1 MPTVYLNG
9 SYLPADRAHLSAL
22 DRGFVFGD
30 GVYEVWRVVNGRLF
44 EAERHRERLERGL
57 RELRIGPPDGADADA
72 LRAIAE
78 RLLRENGLL
87 EGHATFY
94 LQVTRGAA
102 PRTHQFP
109 PAGTRPTVF
118 AYTGALKPLEQER
131 RTGARAITRPDV
143 RWLRCDIKTVQLLP
157 NVLAKQAALEA
168 GAFEAIF
175 VRDGVATEGT
185 HSNLFVVLD
194 GELRTHPTNNLILLG
209 VTRDV
214 VLELAREL
222 GIVVREE
229 PVRAEELRRAEELFF
244 TGTTTDVL
252 PVVRVDDFTIGSGRP
267 GPIAQALYEAL
278 VARMEAVGA
287 GV

>member
-1 MPTVYLNG
+1 MLVYLNG
-9 SYLPADRAHLSAL
+9 SYVPAERAQLSAL

-44 EAERHRERLERGL
+44 EAERHRDRLERGL
-57 RELRIGPPDGADADA
+57 RELRIGPPDGADADG
-72 LRAIAE
+72 LRTIAE

-94 LQVTRGAA
+94 VEVTRGVA

-109 PAGTRPTVF
+109 PTGTRPTIF
-118 AYTGALKPLEQER
+118 AYTAALKSNQHDR
-131 RTGARAITRPDV
+131 RTGARAITRPDI

-157 NVLAKQAALEA
+157 NVLAKQAAIEA

-175 VRDGVATEGT
+175 IRDGVATEGT
-185 HSNLFVVLD
+185 HSNLFAVLD
-194 GELRTHPTNNLILLG
+194 GELRTHPANNLILPG

-214 VLELAREL
+214 VLELAREQR
-222 GIVVREE
+222 IPVREE
-229 PVRAEELRRAEELFF
+229 PVGESDLRKCAEIFF

-252 PVVRVDDFTIGSGRP
+252 PIVRVDDFVVGNGKP
-267 GPIAQALYEAL
+267 GPIAGALYDGL

-287 GV
+287 AV

>member
-1 MPTVYLNG
+1 MIVYLNG
-9 SYLPADRAHLSAL
+9 TYTPSEHAQLSAL

-57 RELRIGPPDGADADA
+57 RDLRIGPPDGADADG
-72 LRAIAE
+72 LRTIAE
-78 RLLRENGLL
+78 RLLRENDLL
-87 EGHATFY
+87 DGHATFY
-94 LQVTRGAA
+94 VQVTRGVA

-109 PAGTRPTVF
+109 PAGTRPTIF
-118 AYTGALKPLEQER
+118 AYTAGLKSLEQDR
-131 RTGARAITRPDV
+131 RTGARAISQPDT
-143 RWLRCDIKTVQLLP
+143 RWLRCNIKTVQLLP
-157 NVLAKQAALEA
+157 NVLAKQAAVEA

-175 VRDGVATEGT
+175 VRDGIAMEGT
-185 HSNLFVVLD
+185 HSNLFAVLN
-194 GELRTHPTNNLILLG
+194 GELRTHPANHLILPG

-222 GIVVREE
+222 DIPYREQAVTE
-229 PVRAEELRRAEELFF
+229 AELRWVEELFF

-252 PVVRVDDFTIGSGRP
+252 PVVKVDDFTIGDGRP
-267 GPIAQALYEAL
+267 GPIAAALYEAL

-287 GV
+287 AV